1 MYQGPLVKSFLIT
14 LENVRWGT
22 DFAPSKKTLP
32 LLEYPLKLKI
42 ILINKKTIFLENLDV
57 ILNKRS

>member
-1 MYQGPLVKSFLIT
+1 MYQDPPVKSFVIT
-14 LENVRWGT
+14 LGNIWWGT

-42 ILINKKTIFLENLDV
+42 ILINKKTIF
-57 ILNKRS
+57 

>member
-1 MYQGPLVKSFLIT
+1 MYQDPTVKSFVIT
-14 LENVRWGT
+14 LGNIWWGT

-42 ILINKKTIFLENLDV
+42 ILINKKTIFLENFGC
-57 ILNKRS
+57 NC